1 VRAERA
7 RTPGARHRE
16 VVDLGLMDDMSA
28 KGEEAKSEQPRK
40 EQAPS
45 GPKALQFITS
55 GETKRMMASGD
66 SAEFEMMLKT
76 PEDGQPHTVAIKVDT
91 IFSATEEGSPEWFV
105 KLYDP
110 LGLVW
115 ENTPSADTT
124 SERVF
129 ELMPG
134 AEKTFTLKVTTP
146 TGARYGDKIT
156 VLVNASL
163 KDDPG
168 TADIATLQATARQSM
183 MAVKTSIGHEKTV
196 ADSIASR
203 AKSKPIGLF
212 AILSPA
218 TIRGYVFVEA
228 MNTDS
233 LREIIKGV
241 RRTRGMV
248 KGETTFAEIEH
259 FLTPKPLVSG
269 IVEGDIVELIAGPFK
284 GEKARVQQIDESKEE
299 ITVELF
305 EAMVPIPVTIRGD
318 HVRVLEK
325 ER

>member
-1 VRAERA
+1 MGLFDIETKKKKEEPSAETEHA
-7 RTPGARHRE
+7 PQIGA
-16 VVDLGLMDDMSA
+16 
-28 KGEEAKSEQPRK
+28 
-40 EQAPS
+40 
-45 GPKALQFITS
+45 KALQFTVQ

-66 SAEFEMMLKT
+66 SSEFEMAMTL
-76 PEDGQPHTVAIKVDT
+76 PDDGQPHTLVIKVDT
-91 IFSATEEGSPEWFV
+91 VFSATEEGSPEWFV
-105 KLYDP
+105 KLYDAV
-110 LGLVW
+110 GVVW
-115 ENTPSADTT
+115 ENSPSADQTT
-124 SERVF
+124 EHTFDV
-129 ELMPG
+129 MPG
-134 AEKTFTLKVTTP
+134 QEKSFTLKITSP

-163 KDDPG
+163 KENPSINDVV
-168 TADIATLQATARQSM
+168 TLQATARQSM
-183 MAVKTSIGHEKTV
+183 LAVKTSIGHEKTV

-203 AKSKPIGLF
+203 AKPKPSGVF

-233 LREIIKGV
+233 LRELVKGV
-241 RRTRGMV
+241 RRTRGIV
-248 KGETTFAEIEH
+248 KGETSFAEIEH
-259 FLTPKPLVSG
+259 FLSPKPIVSG

-284 GEKARVQQIDESKEE
+284 GEKARVQQIDENKEE

>member
-1 VRAERA
+1 
-7 RTPGARHRE
+7 
-16 VVDLGLMDDMSA
+16 LGLFDI
-28 KGEEAKSEQPRK
+28 GPRK
-40 EQAPS
+40 KEE
-45 GPKALQFITS
+45 PKKETPPPPAGAKAMQFTVQ

-66 SAEFEMMLKT
+66 FSEFEMGLKV
-76 PEDGQPHTVAIKVDT
+76 PDDGAEHQLAVKVDT
-91 IFSATEEGSPEWFV
+91 LFSATEEGSPEWFV
-105 KLYDP
+105 KLYDAV
-110 LGLVW
+110 GVVW
-115 ENTPSADTT
+115 ENAPSSDPTT
-124 SERVF
+124 ERVF
-129 ELMPG
+129 DVMPG
-134 AEKTFTLKVTTP
+134 QEKSFTLKITSP

-163 KDDPG
+163 KDNPSINDV
-168 TADIATLQATARQSM
+168 ATLQATARQSM
-183 MAVKTSIGHEKTV
+183 LAVKTSIGHEKTV

-203 AKSKPIGLF
+203 AKPKPVGVF

-228 MNTDS
+228 MNTDG
-233 LREIIKGV
+233 LRDLVKGV
-241 RRTRGMV
+241 RRTRGIV

-259 FLTPKPLVSG
+259 FLTPKPIVSG

-284 GEKARVQQIDESKEE
+284 GEKARVQQIDENKEE

>member
-1 VRAERA
+1 MEPKKKEEPTAEA
-7 RTPGARHRE
+7 AEVPQGGA
-16 VVDLGLMDDMSA
+16 
-28 KGEEAKSEQPRK
+28 
-40 EQAPS
+40 
-45 GPKALQFITS
+45 KALQFTVQ

-66 SAEFEMMLKT
+66 SSEFEMALKL
-76 PEDGQPHTVAIKVDT
+76 PDDGETHTLAVRVDT

-105 KLYDP
+105 KLYDAV
-110 LGLVW
+110 GVVW
-115 ENTPSADTT
+115 ENTPSADQSTEHT
-124 SERVF
+124 FDV
-129 ELMPG
+129 MPG
-134 AEKTFTLKVTTP
+134 QEKSFTLKITSP

-163 KDDPG
+163 KDNPSIND
-168 TADIATLQATARQSM
+168 AVTLQATARQSM
-183 MAVKTSIGHEKTV
+183 LAVKTSIGHEKTV

-203 AKSKPIGLF
+203 AKPKPSGVF

-228 MNTDS
+228 MNTDG
-233 LREIIKGV
+233 LRELVKGV
-241 RRTRGMV
+241 RRTRGIV
-248 KGETTFAEIEH
+248 KGETSFAEIEH
-259 FLTPKPLVSG
+259 FLTPKPIVSG

>member
-1 VRAERA
+1 MEPKKKKKEEPSAEKEHA
-7 RTPGARHRE
+7 PQIGA
-16 VVDLGLMDDMSA
+16 
-28 KGEEAKSEQPRK
+28 
-40 EQAPS
+40 
-45 GPKALQFITS
+45 KALQFTVQ

-66 SAEFEMMLKT
+66 SSEFEMAMTL
-76 PEDGQPHTVAIKVDT
+76 PDDGQPHVLVIKVDT
-91 IFSATEEGSPEWFV
+91 VFSATEEGSPEWFV
-105 KLYDP
+105 KLYDAV
-110 LGLVW
+110 GVVW
-115 ENTPSADTT
+115 ENSPSADQTT
-124 SERVF
+124 EHTFDV
-129 ELMPG
+129 MPG
-134 AEKTFTLKVTTP
+134 QEKSFTLKVTSP

-163 KDDPG
+163 KENPSINDVV
-168 TADIATLQATARQSM
+168 TLQATARQSM
-183 MAVKTSIGHEKTV
+183 LAVKTSIGHEKTV

-203 AKSKPIGLF
+203 AKPKPSGVF

-228 MNTDS
+228 MNTDG
-233 LREIIKGV
+233 LRELVKGV
-241 RRTRGMV
+241 RRTRGIV
-248 KGETTFAEIEH
+248 KGETSFAEIEH
-259 FLTPKPLVSG
+259 FLTPKPIVSG

-284 GEKARVQQIDESKEE
+284 GEKARVQQIDENKEE

>member
-1 VRAERA
+1 MGLFDIEPKKKEEPKKEAHAPV
-7 RTPGARHRE
+7 H
-16 VVDLGLMDDMSA
+16 VD
-28 KGEEAKSEQPRK
+28 KV
-40 EQAPS
+40 
-45 GPKALQFITS
+45 LQFS
-55 GETKRMMASGD
+55 VQGETKRMMASGD
-66 SAEFEMMLKT
+66 ASEFELALKL
-76 PEDGQPHTVAIKVDT
+76 PDDGQAHTLAVKVDT

-105 KLYDP
+105 KLYDAV
-110 LGLVW
+110 GVVW
-115 ENTPSADTT
+115 ENTPSADQMT
-124 SERVF
+124 ERTF
-129 ELMPG
+129 EIMPG
-134 AEKTFTLKVTTP
+134 QEKSFTLKITSP

-163 KDDPG
+163 KDNPG
-168 TADIATLQATARQSM
+168 VADVATLQATARQSM
-183 MAVKTSIGHEKTV
+183 LAVKTSIGHEKTV

-203 AKSKPIGLF
+203 AKPKPVGVF

-233 LREIIKGV
+233 LRDLVKGV
-241 RRTRGMV
+241 RRTRGIV
-248 KGETTFAEIEH
+248 KGETSFAEIEH
-259 FLTPKPLVSG
+259 FLTPKPIVSG

-284 GEKARVQQIDESKEE
+284 GEKARVQQIDENKEE

>member
-1 VRAERA
+1 MGLFDIAEPKKKEEPKKEA
-7 RTPGARHRE
+7 PAPPP
-16 VVDLGLMDDMSA
+16 VA
-28 KGEEAKSEQPRK
+28 KAI
-40 EQAPS
+40 
-45 GPKALQFITS
+45 QFNIL

-66 SAEFEMMLKT
+66 ATEFEMSLKV
-76 PEDGQPHTVAIKVDT
+76 PDDGQPHTLVVKVDT
-91 IFSATEEGSPEWFV
+91 VFSATEEGSPEWFV
-105 KLYDP
+105 KLYDAI
-110 LGLVW
+110 GVVW
-115 ENTPSADTT
+115 ENTPSADT
-124 SERVF
+124 SNERTF
-129 ELMPG
+129 DMMPG
-134 AEKTFTLKVTTP
+134 QEKTFTLKITSP

-163 KDDPG
+163 KENPSMNDV
-168 TADIATLQATARQSM
+168 ATLQATARQSM
-183 MAVKTSIGHEKTV
+183 LAVKTSIGHEKTV

-203 AKSKPIGLF
+203 AKPKPIGVF

-228 MNTDS
+228 MNTDA
-233 LREIIKGV
+233 LRDIVKGV
-241 RRTRGMV
+241 RRTRGIV

-259 FLTPKPLVSG
+259 FLTPKPIVSG

-284 GEKARVQQIDESKEE
+284 GEKARVQQIDHNKEE

>member
-1 VRAERA
+1 M
-7 RTPGARHRE
+7 
-16 VVDLGLMDDMSA
+16 GLFDM
-28 KGEEAKSEQPRK
+28 
-40 EQAPS
+40 
-45 GPKALQFITS
+45 GPKKKEEPAKATPVPQAGAKALEFVVQ

-66 SAEFEMMLKT
+66 ASEFEMTLRL
-76 PEDGQPHTVAIKVDT
+76 PDDGQSHDIVVKVDT
-91 IFSATEEGSPEWFV
+91 LFSSTEEGSPEWFV
-105 KLYDP
+105 KLYDAV
-110 LGLVW
+110 GVVW
-115 ENTPSADTT
+115 ENTPSADQTN
-124 SERVF
+124 ERFF
-129 ELMPG
+129 EIMPG
-134 AEKTFTLKVTTP
+134 QEKSFTLKITSP

-156 VLVNASL
+156 VLVNACL
-163 KDDPG
+163 KDNPSMSDV
-168 TADIATLQATARQSM
+168 ATMQATARQSM
-183 MAVKTSIGHEKTV
+183 LAVKTSIGHEKAV

-203 AKSKPIGLF
+203 AKPKPSGVF

-233 LREIIKGV
+233 LRDLVKGV
-241 RRTRGMV
+241 RRTRGIV
-248 KGETTFAEIEH
+248 KGETSFAEIEH
-259 FLTPKPLVSG
+259 FLTPKPIVSG

-284 GEKARVQQIDESKEE
+284 GEKARVQQIDENKEE

>member
-1 VRAERA
+1 MGLFDIEPKKKEEPKKEAVA
-7 RTPGARHRE
+7 PPQGA
-16 VVDLGLMDDMSA
+16 
-28 KGEEAKSEQPRK
+28 
-40 EQAPS
+40 
-45 GPKALQFITS
+45 KALQFTIQ
-55 GETKRMMASGD
+55 GETKRLMASGD
-66 SAEFEMMLKT
+66 ASEFELSLKL
-76 PEDGQPHTVAIKVDT
+76 PDDGQTHTLAIKVDT
-91 IFSATEEGSPEWFV
+91 VFSATEEGSPEWFV
-105 KLYDP
+105 KLYDAV
-110 LGLVW
+110 GVVW
-115 ENTPSADTT
+115 ENTPSADQTT
-124 SERVF
+124 ERTFDV
-129 ELMPG
+129 MPG
-134 AEKTFTLKVTTP
+134 QEKSFTLKITSP

-163 KDDPG
+163 KDNPSMNDV
-168 TADIATLQATARQSM
+168 ATLQATARQSM
-183 MAVKTSIGHEKTV
+183 LAVKTSIGHEKAV

-203 AKSKPIGLF
+203 AKPKPVGVF

-233 LREIIKGV
+233 LRELVKGV
-241 RRTRGMV
+241 RRTRGIV
-248 KGETTFAEIEH
+248 KGETTFTEIEH
-259 FLTPKPLVSG
+259 FLTPKPIVSG

-284 GEKARVQQIDESKEE
+284 GEKARVQQIDENKEE

>member
-1 VRAERA
+1 MGLFDVEPKKKEETKKEAPA
-7 RTPGARHRE
+7 PLPVAKAMQM
-16 VVDLGLMDDMSA
+16 VV
-28 KGEEAKSEQPRK
+28 Q
-40 EQAPS
+40 
-45 GPKALQFITS
+45 
-55 GETKRMMASGD
+55 GETKRLMASGD
-66 SAEFEMMLKT
+66 SSEFEISLKV
-76 PEDGQPHTVAIKVDT
+76 PDDGQPHQLVIKVDT
-91 IFSATEEGSPEWFV
+91 VFSATEEGSPEWFV
-105 KLYDP
+105 KLYDAV
-110 LGLVW
+110 GVVW
-115 ENTPSADTT
+115 ENSPTAEPTT
-124 SERVF
+124 EKMFDV
-129 ELMPG
+129 MPG
-134 AEKTFTLKVTTP
+134 QEKSLTLKITSP

-163 KDDPG
+163 KDNPSINDV
-168 TADIATLQATARQSM
+168 ATLQATARQSM
-183 MAVKTSIGHEKTV
+183 LAVKTSIGHEKTV

-203 AKSKPIGLF
+203 AKPKPSGIF

-233 LREIIKGV
+233 LRDLIKGV
-241 RRTRGMV
+241 RRTRGLV
-248 KGETTFAEIEH
+248 KGETTFTEIEH
-259 FLTPKPLVSG
+259 FLTPKPIVSG

-284 GEKARVQQIDESKEE
+284 GEKARVQQIDENKEE

>member
-1 VRAERA
+1 
-7 RTPGARHRE
+7 
-16 VVDLGLMDDMSA
+16 LGLFDVVEP
-28 KGEEAKSEQPRK
+28 KKKEEPKK
-40 EQAPS
+40 EAPA
-45 GPKALQFITS
+45 PPPVAKALQFNIQ

-66 SAEFEMMLKT
+66 ATEFEMSLKV
-76 PEDGQPHTVAIKVDT
+76 PDDGQPHTLVVKVDT
-91 IFSATEEGSPEWFV
+91 VFSATEEGSPEWFV
-105 KLYDP
+105 KLYDAI
-110 LGLVW
+110 GAVW
-115 ENTPSADTT
+115 ENTPSADVVT
-124 SERVF
+124 ERTF
-129 ELMPG
+129 DMMPG
-134 AEKTFTLKVTTP
+134 QEKTFTLKITSP

-163 KDDPG
+163 KENPSMNDV
-168 TADIATLQATARQSM
+168 ATLQATARQSM
-183 MAVKTSIGHEKTV
+183 LAVKTSIGHEKTV

-203 AKSKPIGLF
+203 AKPKPIGVF

-228 MNTDS
+228 MNTDA
-233 LREIIKGV
+233 LRDIVKGV
-241 RRTRGMV
+241 RRTRGIV

-259 FLTPKPLVSG
+259 FLTPKPIVSG

-284 GEKARVQQIDESKEE
+284 GEKARVQQIDHNKEE

>member
-1 VRAERA
+1 MGLFDVEPKKKEEPKKEAHA
-7 RTPGARHRE
+7 PVH
-16 VVDLGLMDDMSA
+16 VD
-28 KGEEAKSEQPRK
+28 
-40 EQAPS
+40 
-45 GPKALQFITS
+45 KALQFS
-55 GETKRMMASGD
+55 VQGETKRMMASGD
-66 SAEFEMMLKT
+66 ASEFELNLKL
-76 PEDGQPHTVAIKVDT
+76 PDDGQAHTLAVKVDT
-91 IFSATEEGSPEWFV
+91 VFSATEEGSPEWFV
-105 KLYDP
+105 KLYDAV
-110 LGLVW
+110 GVVW
-115 ENTPSADTT
+115 ENTPSADQSVEHT
-124 SERVF
+124 F
-129 ELMPG
+129 EIMPG
-134 AEKTFTLKVTTP
+134 QEKSFTLKITSP

-163 KDDPG
+163 KDNPG
-168 TADIATLQATARQSM
+168 VADVATLQATARQSM
-183 MAVKTSIGHEKTV
+183 LAVKTSIGHEKTV

-203 AKSKPIGLF
+203 AKPKPVGVF

-233 LREIIKGV
+233 LRDLVKGV
-241 RRTRGMV
+241 RRTRGIV
-248 KGETTFAEIEH
+248 KGETSFAEIEH
-259 FLTPKPLVSG
+259 FLTPKPIVSG

-284 GEKARVQQIDESKEE
+284 GEKARVQQIDENKEE

>member
-1 VRAERA
+1 
-7 RTPGARHRE
+7 
-16 VVDLGLMDDMSA
+16 LGLFDIEPKKKEEPA
-28 KGEEAKSEQPRK
+28 KETPVPQTGA
-40 EQAPS
+40 
-45 GPKALQFITS
+45 KALEFMIQ

-66 SAEFEMMLKT
+66 ASEFEMTLRL
-76 PEDGQPHTVAIKVDT
+76 PDDGQPHEVVVKVDT
-91 IFSATEEGSPEWFV
+91 LFSSTEEGSPEWFV
-105 KLYDP
+105 KLYDAV
-110 LGLVW
+110 GVVW
-115 ENTPSADTT
+115 ENTPSADQTT
-124 SERVF
+124 ERFF
-129 ELMPG
+129 EIMPG
-134 AEKTFTLKVTTP
+134 QEKSFTLKITSP

-163 KDDPG
+163 KDNPSMNDV
-168 TADIATLQATARQSM
+168 ATLQATARQSM
-183 MAVKTSIGHEKTV
+183 LAVKTSIGHEKAV

-203 AKSKPIGLF
+203 AKPKPSGVF

-233 LREIIKGV
+233 LRDLVKGV
-241 RRTRGMV
+241 RRTRGIV
-248 KGETTFAEIEH
+248 KGETTFAEVEH
-259 FLTPKPLVSG
+259 FLTPKPIVSG
-269 IVEGDIVELIAGPFK
+269 IVVGDIVELIAGPFK
-284 GEKARVQQIDESKEE
+284 GEKARVQQIDENKEE

>member
-1 VRAERA
+1 MEPKKKKKEEPSAETVRAPQ
-7 RTPGARHRE
+7 TGA
-16 VVDLGLMDDMSA
+16 
-28 KGEEAKSEQPRK
+28 
-40 EQAPS
+40 
-45 GPKALQFITS
+45 KALQFTVQ

-66 SAEFEMMLKT
+66 SSEFEMAMTL
-76 PEDGQPHTVAIKVDT
+76 PDDGQPHTLVIKVDT
-91 IFSATEEGSPEWFV
+91 VFSATEEGSPEWFV
-105 KLYDP
+105 KLYDAV
-110 LGLVW
+110 GVVW
-115 ENTPSADTT
+115 ENSPSADQSTEHT
-124 SERVF
+124 FDV
-129 ELMPG
+129 MPG
-134 AEKTFTLKVTTP
+134 QEKSFTLKITSP

-163 KDDPG
+163 KENPSINDVV
-168 TADIATLQATARQSM
+168 TLQATARQSM
-183 MAVKTSIGHEKTV
+183 LAVKTSIGHEKTV

-203 AKSKPIGLF
+203 AKPKPSGVF

-233 LREIIKGV
+233 LRELVKGV
-241 RRTRGMV
+241 RRTRGIV
-248 KGETTFAEIEH
+248 KGETSFAEIEH
-259 FLTPKPLVSG
+259 FLTPKPIVSG

-284 GEKARVQQIDESKEE
+284 GEKARVQQIDENKEE

>member
-1 VRAERA
+1 M
-7 RTPGARHRE
+7 
-16 VVDLGLMDDMSA
+16 GLFDVEP
-28 KGEEAKSEQPRK
+28 KKKEEPKKDAL
-40 EQAPS
+40 QAPQA
-45 GPKALQFITS
+45 GAKALQFTTQ

-66 SAEFEMMLKT
+66 ATEFEFSLKI
-76 PEDGQPHTVAIKVDT
+76 PDDGLPHDVVIKVDT
-91 IFSATEEGSPEWFV
+91 LFSATEEGSPEWFV
-105 KLYDP
+105 KLYDAV
-110 LGLVW
+110 GVVW
-115 ENTPSADTT
+115 ENTPSADQS
-124 SERVF
+124 SERTF
-129 ELMPG
+129 EMMPG
-134 AEKTFTLKVTTP
+134 QEKTLTLKITSP

-163 KDDPG
+163 KDNPSMNDL
-168 TADIATLQATARQSM
+168 ATLQATARQSM
-183 MAVKTSIGHEKTV
+183 LAVKTSIGHEKTV

-203 AKSKPIGLF
+203 AKPKPVGVF

-228 MNTDS
+228 MNTDG
-233 LREIIKGV
+233 LRDLIKGV
-241 RRTRGMV
+241 RRTRGIV
-248 KGETTFAEIEH
+248 KGETTFGEIEH
-259 FLTPKPLVSG
+259 FLTPKPIVSG

>member
-1 VRAERA
+1 MGLFDIETKKKKEEPSAETEHA
-7 RTPGARHRE
+7 PQTGA
-16 VVDLGLMDDMSA
+16 
-28 KGEEAKSEQPRK
+28 
-40 EQAPS
+40 
-45 GPKALQFITS
+45 KALQFTVQ

-66 SAEFEMMLKT
+66 SSEFEMAMTL
-76 PEDGQPHTVAIKVDT
+76 PDDGQPHTLVIKVDT
-91 IFSATEEGSPEWFV
+91 VFSATEEGSPEWFV
-105 KLYDP
+105 KLYDAV
-110 LGLVW
+110 GVVW
-115 ENTPSADTT
+115 ENSPSADQSTEHT
-124 SERVF
+124 FDV
-129 ELMPG
+129 MPG
-134 AEKTFTLKVTTP
+134 QEKSFTLKITSP

-163 KDDPG
+163 KENPSMNDVV
-168 TADIATLQATARQSM
+168 TLQATARQSM
-183 MAVKTSIGHEKTV
+183 LAVKTSIGHEKTV

-203 AKSKPIGLF
+203 AKPKPSGVF

-233 LREIIKGV
+233 LRELVKGV
-241 RRTRGMV
+241 RRTRGIV
-248 KGETTFAEIEH
+248 KGETSFAEIEH
-259 FLTPKPLVSG
+259 FLTPKPIVSG

-284 GEKARVQQIDESKEE
+284 GEKARVQQIDENKEE

>member
-1 VRAERA
+1 
-7 RTPGARHRE
+7 
-16 VVDLGLMDDMSA
+16 LGLFDVEPKKKEEPKKEAPAPPPTA
-28 KGEEAKSEQPRK
+28 KAI
-40 EQAPS
+40 
-45 GPKALQFITS
+45 QFNIP

-66 SAEFEMMLKT
+66 SAEFEMSLKV
-76 PEDGQPHTVAIKVDT
+76 PDDGQPHTLVVRVDT
-91 IFSATEEGSPEWFV
+91 VFSATEEGSPEWFV
-105 KLYDP
+105 KLYDAI
-110 LGLVW
+110 GVVW
-115 ENTPSADTT
+115 ENTPSSDPST
-124 SERVF
+124 ERTF
-129 ELMPG
+129 DMMPG
-134 AEKTFTLKVTTP
+134 QEKTFTLKVTTP

-163 KDDPG
+163 KENPSMNDV
-168 TADIATLQATARQSM
+168 ATLQATARQSM
-183 MAVKTSIGHEKTV
+183 LAVKTSIGHEKTV
-196 ADSIASR
+196 ADSLASR
-203 AKSKPIGLF
+203 AKPKPIGVF

-228 MNTDS
+228 MNTDA
-233 LREIIKGV
+233 LRDIVKGV
-241 RRTRGMV
+241 RRTRGIV

-259 FLTPKPLVSG
+259 FLTPKPIVSG

-284 GEKARVQQIDESKEE
+284 GEKARVQQIDHNKEE